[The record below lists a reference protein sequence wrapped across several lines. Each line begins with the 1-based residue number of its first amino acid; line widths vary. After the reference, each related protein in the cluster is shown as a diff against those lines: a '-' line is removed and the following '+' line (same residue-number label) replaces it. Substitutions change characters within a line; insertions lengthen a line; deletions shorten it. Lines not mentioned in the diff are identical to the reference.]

1 MPEPKGFS
9 DYLLGPQSGDYP
21 KALYKFAGTQKGDL
35 VSPAYE
41 DIVVND
47 AGFASRFARRYNY
60 VTVKAANER
69 EEKQFL
75 KDGWVDHPSKITEA
89 A

>member
-21 KALYKFAGTQKGDL
+21 KALYKFVGVQKGDL

-41 DIVVND
+41 EIVVND
-47 AGFASRFARRYNY
+47 SGIASRYPRRYNY
-60 VTVKAANER
+60 TTVKVTNER
-69 EEKQFL
+69 EEKQLL
-75 KDGWVDHPSKITEA
+75 KEGWVDHPTKITEA